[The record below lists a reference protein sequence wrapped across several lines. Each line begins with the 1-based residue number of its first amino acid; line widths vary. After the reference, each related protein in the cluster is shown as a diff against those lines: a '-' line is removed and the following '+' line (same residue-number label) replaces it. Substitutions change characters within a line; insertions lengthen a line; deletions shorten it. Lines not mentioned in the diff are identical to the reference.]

1 MPAQDANKSDL
12 PRKPAL
18 KAYNKSKFDQIILKA
33 LETSEPML
41 CLDRTSNDFQIDLPK
56 QNIFDKSIKCRFEI
70 ARSKGGQGT
79 YFSQHQQKASK
90 D

>member
-1 MPAQDANKSDL
+1 MPALDASKSDL
-12 PRKPAL
+12 HRKPAL
-18 KAYNKSKFDQIILKA
+18 KAYNTTYNKSKFDQIILKA

-41 CLDRTSNDFQIDLPK
+41 CLDRASNDFQIDLPK

-79 YFSQHQQKASK
+79 YFSQHQ
-90 D
+90 